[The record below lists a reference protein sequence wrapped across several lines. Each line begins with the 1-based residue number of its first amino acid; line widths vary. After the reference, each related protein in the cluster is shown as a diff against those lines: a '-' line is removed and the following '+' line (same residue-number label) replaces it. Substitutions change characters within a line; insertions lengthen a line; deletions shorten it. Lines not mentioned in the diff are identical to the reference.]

1 MNARRVIVAVVVL
14 LAVAS
19 VALVAQSGGGGSTV
33 HVAVERL
40 FRVMDMESQYE
51 QNIESMLDL
60 QIQQAPQLRPYRD
73 VMLEFF
79 ATYMSWDS
87 LEEEV
92 TELYTENFTADEIY
106 EIIKFYETPVGQK
119 ALRLMP
125 ELSARGA
132 EIGQRRVMENMGE
145 LERMINDAAQ
155 GR

>member
-1 MNARRVIVAVVVL
+1 MKARRLLVAILVL
-14 LAVAS
+14 AAVAS
-19 VALVAQSGGGGSTV
+19 VTLIAQSGDGGEV
-33 HVAVERL
+33 YVAVGRL

-79 ATYMSWDS
+79 ATYMSWKS

-92 TELYTENFTADEIY
+92 TELYAESFTADEIY
-106 EIIKFYETPVGQK
+106 EIIEFYETPVGQK

-145 LERMINDAAQ
+145 LERMITDAAT

>member
-1 MNARRVIVAVVVL
+1 MKARRLLVAILVL
-14 LAVAS
+14 AAVAS
-19 VALVAQSGGGGSTV
+19 VTLIAQSGGGGEV
-33 HVAVERL
+33 YVAVGRL

-79 ATYMSWDS
+79 ATYMSWNS

-92 TELYTENFTADEIY
+92 TELYAESFTADEIY

-145 LERMINDAAQ
+145 LERMINDAAT